1 MGEDTGETSQSYL
14 EKITPKDLVMF
25 SPTSRKVI
33 AKNDFNYLD
42 VDYDLQ
48 LPDQQ
53 QMDNIRV
60 WGLPQLRLFDP
71 IPLGLFIGFGGAS
84 LFNFWRRR
92 PALTSIQLHLVS
104 SLAVAGLAKL
114 GYAKFE
120 DYRTQR
126 ELVVWDYVKKHP
138 QDFPEVFNPP
148 KKYKDLLLSWKPVR

>member
-84 LFNFWRRR
+84 LFNFWRR
-92 PALTSIQLHLVS
+92 
-104 SLAVAGLAKL
+104 
-114 GYAKFE
+114 
-120 DYRTQR
+120 
-126 ELVVWDYVKKHP
+126 
-138 QDFPEVFNPP
+138 
-148 KKYKDLLLSWKPVR
+148 KPVLTTLEINVFHWSGSKEVVRRIACWKWFRRLFRKSGEREE